1 VWTRFRIDGRDLEWL
16 VSDGPPRELHVRSVD
31 GRFEVRAS
39 IRDGVF
45 VTSDGSVPP
54 SVIDAPV
61 VVGQE
66 FPLGSP
72 ASEWPYHVG
81 GLGFELAEGGFIHT
95 ELVRSLLGRWA
106 HRRRHRSPK

>member
-1 VWTRFRIDGRDLEWL
+1 MDGRDLEWA
-16 VSDGPPRELHVRSVD
+16 VSDGPQRELHVRSVD
-31 GRFEVRAS
+31 GRFEVRAG

-45 VTSDGSVPP
+45 TTLDGSVPP
-54 SVIDAPV
+54 SVIEGPV
-61 VVGQE
+61 VIGEE

-72 ASEWPYHVG
+72 AADWPFRVG
-81 GLGFELAEGGFIHT
+81 GPGFELAEEGRIHT